1 MKNNQCKEADV
12 KGDPSRRTKPVD
24 NFIVIAGGIPAGAKM
39 KDKEMNR
46 HSYHQQYGSNS
57 LQKPRPVATFFNVH
71 YFSPRG
77 MPGAQRI
84 SKINHPLN
92 TFFQNFYNTCF
103 HCFI

>member
-1 MKNNQCKEADV
+1 M

-46 HSYHQQYGSNS
+46 HSYHQQHGSNS

-71 YFSPRG
+71 FFHRG
-77 MPGAQRI
+77 ACRVRRESAELTI
-84 SKINHPLN
+84 H
-92 TFFQNFYNTCF
+92 
-103 HCFI
+103 